1 MIDPSSPLEAPPPER
16 RLFCNRTLNM
26 RAIRAVGFD
35 MDYTLVHYRVELWEK
50 KAYERARQ
58 ALLERGWPVEALVF
72 DPSFVILGLVLDLE
86 LGNLVKA
93 SRFGYVSRAYHG
105 TRQLEFEQQRDRY
118 SRVLVDLRERRWVF
132 LNTLF
137 SLSEALLYMQCVDLL
152 DSGKLEPGI
161 GYADLYEVVRGAVD
175 RTHTEG
181 DLKAEIAARPDDFV
195 ELDPLLPLTL
205 LDFKHSGKL
214 LMLLTNSEWSFTRA
228 MMAHAIDRFLPSGSS
243 WRELFDVVVVAAR
256 KPDFFTARSP
266 MFEVVDEDRG
276 QLRPH
281 SGPIERG
288 RVYFGGNREVL
299 ERHLG
304 MRPEEILYV
313 GDHLYS
319 DVHVTKNLLRWRTAL
334 VLRDIEKDVEAV
346 ESFRGEQLQLS
357 GLMAEKERLEH
368 ELGRA
373 RLAAQ
378 RLERGYGSKTPLDE
392 RSLGE
397 RMQSLRLRVA
407 ELDQRIVP
415 LATRAGELANRRW
428 GLLMR
433 SGVDKS
439 YFARQVERYAD
450 VYTSRVSNFAAQ
462 GPYLY
467 LRAPRVSLPHDEAC
481 GPG

>member
-1 MIDPSSPLEAPPPER
+1 M
-16 RLFCNRTLNM
+16 
-26 RAIRAVGFD
+26 
-35 MDYTLVHYRVELWEK
+35 
-50 KAYERARQ
+50 
-58 ALLERGWPVEALVF
+58 
-72 DPSFVILGLVLDLE
+72 ILGLVLDLE

-105 TRQLEFEQQRDRY
+105 TRLLEFEQQRDIY
-118 SRVLVDLRERRWVF
+118 SRELVELRERRWVF

-152 DSGKLEPGI
+152 DSGRLEPGI
-161 GYADLYEVVRGAVD
+161 GYAELYTIVRGAVD

-181 DLKAEIAARPDDFV
+181 DLKAEIAARPEDFV
-195 ELDPLLPLTL
+195 ELDPLVPLTL

-214 LMLLTNSEWSFTRA
+214 LLLLTNSEWSFTRA
-228 MMAHAIDRFLPSGSS
+228 MMSHAIDRYLPKGT
-243 WRELFDVVVVAAR
+243 WRDLFDVVVVAAR

-266 MFEVVDEDRG
+266 MFEIVDEERG
-276 QLRPH
+276 LLRPH
-281 SGPIERG
+281 SGEMERG
-288 RVYFGGNREVL
+288 RAYFGGNREVL

-304 MRPEEILYV
+304 LRPEEILYV

-334 VLRDIEKDVEAV
+334 VLRDIEKDVQAA
-346 ESFRGEQLQLS
+346 ESFRDEQHELS
-357 GLMAEKERLEH
+357 GLMAEKERLEQ

-378 RLERGYGSKTPLDE
+378 RLEHGYGSEPSPSD
-392 RSLGE
+392 RRLGE
-397 RMQSLRLRVA
+397 EMQSLRLRVS
-407 ELDQRIVP
+407 ELERRIVP
-415 LATRAGELANRRW
+415 LATAAGELASHRW

-450 VYTSRVSNFAAQ
+450 VYTSRVSNFAAH
-462 GPYLY
+462 GPYVY
-467 LRAPRVSLPHDEAC
+467 LRAPRVSLPHDKVC